1 MNRLIALIVFAALA
15 MSTAALAA
23 DTSRLGIGIGPVG
36 STPPS
41 SPPDTPTDV
50 LIASSTNGGVF
61 TNLAPYYTTAIQ
73 GLGFTV
79 TNIEDPD
86 LGPFPF
92 PAVFTSTEYCVVVV
106 LTNDNWWG
114 VNGNG
119 QPEANVSLQDENRLA
134 AYMDTGG
141 KMLFSGQDY
150 LWGRGNGNGFP
161 QIYLG
166 IANYT
171 DDVYANGTN
180 VNYAGVAGGAMAGL
194 NGSVVASVGGV
205 PCFNANAFYTDTIV
219 PFSAGLMNWNAPTG
233 ESGQGGTSWD
243 TGLYK
248 TVFSGVELACTTNTT
263 QFNRDVRSIFTWLG
277 SCGTTSVEPSTW
289 GAVKDMFSR

>member
-15 MSTAALAA
+15 MSTAALAS
-23 DTSRLGIGIGPVG
+23 DTSRLGLGIGPLG
-36 STPPS
+36 STPPM

-50 LIASSTNGGVF
+50 LIASSTNGGTF
-61 TNLAPYYTTAIQ
+61 DNMAPYYTTAIQ
-73 GLGFTV
+73 ALGFTV
-79 TNIEDPD
+79 TNIEDPA

-150 LWGRGNGNGFP
+150 LFGRGNGGGFP

-166 IANYT
+166 IASYVEDVNF
-171 DDVYANGTN
+171 DDTN
-180 VNYAGVAGGAMAGL
+180 ITFSGVAGGAMAGL
-194 NGSVVASVGGV
+194 NGSLSINGA
-205 PCFNANAFYTDTIV
+205 PCWTTANNFYTDGIT
-219 PFSAGLMNWNAPTG
+219 PFSTGLVNWNSSPSGT
-233 ESGQGGTSWD
+233 SGQGGTTWD
-243 TGLYK
+243 TGAFR
-248 TVFSGVELACTTNTT
+248 TVFTSVEFACGPTAQLNA
-263 QFNRDVRSIFTWLG
+263 DVAAIYAYLRG
-277 SCGTTSVEPSTW
+277 SSTSVEPSTW
-289 GAVKDMFSR
+289 GEIKDMFGGR